1 MKTVAVVFGGRS
13 VEHDI
18 SIITGQFIIA
28 ALQAADQFEVV
39 PIYIARDDRW
49 YSDSNL
55 GKIEAFKDPDFDQ
68 KLAKLKP
75 VTLSFDKGLSLQ
87 TPGLR
92 SKEIKVDVVFPATHG
107 TYGEDGSLMGLLRL
121 ANVPFVGCDLE
132 ASVIAMDKVLTKQV
146 TQAAGLMTVSYTWF
160 TAEDW
165 AKSEKRVRGEIETLK
180 MPVFVKPAHL
190 GSTIG
195 ISRVDKPE
203 QLDQAVEVA
212 LHYDNKVIVEQ
223 GVIDLLE
230 VNCAVL
236 GNDKVQTSELEQP
249 VAKQGLLSF
258 EDKYMSGSKS
268 GGGAYTGG
276 TGGSVIPAPVEE
288 EVKIKVKEMAVS
300 AFKAIGGTG
309 TSRLD
314 FLIDNGTGDIYLN
327 EINPLPGTLQQH
339 LWKASGVSNVELVSR
354 LVELA
359 EQAHAERGRHS
370 ATFSSSVLNQSGG
383 SKQISTE

>member
-28 ALQAADQFEVV
+28 ALEAAGHQ
-39 PIYIARDDRW
+39 PLPLYIARDGHW
-49 YSDSNL
+49 YSDASL
-55 GKIEAFKDPDFDQ
+55 AKIKAFKDPDFDQ

-75 VTLSFDKGLSLQ
+75 INLSLGQ
-87 TPGLR
+87 GLVVATPGLR
-92 SKEIKVDVVFPATHG
+92 SKETKVDVVFPAMHG

-146 TQAAGLMTVSYTWF
+146 TQAVGLMTVPYVWF

-165 AKSEKRVRGEIETLK
+165 SKSEKRVRSEIETLK
-180 MPVFVKPAHL
+180 LPVFIKPAHL

-203 QLDQAVEVA
+203 QLEQAIEVA

-223 GVIDLLE
+223 GVTDLLE

-236 GNDKVQTSELEQP
+236 GNEKIQTSELEQP
-249 VAKQGLLSF
+249 VAKAGLLSF
-258 EDKYMSGSKS
+258 DDKYMSGAKS
-268 GGGAYTGG
+268 DGGAYTGG
-276 TGGSVIPAPVEE
+276 TGGSVIPAPVEDE
-288 EVKIKVKEMAVS
+288 IQIKVKEMAVS

-314 FLIDNGTGDIYLN
+314 FLIDKGTRDIYLN

-359 EQAHAERGRHS
+359 EQAHAERSRHS
-370 ATFSSSVLNQSGG
+370 ATFTSSVLNQSGG
-383 SKQISTE
+383 NKQISTD